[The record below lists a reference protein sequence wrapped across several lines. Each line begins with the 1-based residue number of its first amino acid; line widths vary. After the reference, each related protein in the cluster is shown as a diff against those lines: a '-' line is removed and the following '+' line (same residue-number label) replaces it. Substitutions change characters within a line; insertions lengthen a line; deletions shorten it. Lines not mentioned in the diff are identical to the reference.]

1 MGLAGGEGGPV
12 AEDLTRYRDDPV
24 GFVRDVLGEAGM
36 PYSKQVEM
44 LEAVVVH
51 RRVSVVGANGSG
63 KDWAAARTV
72 LWWLETRPEA
82 TVLVTGP
89 TQRQVEEIVWQQMR
103 LAHAAGE
110 KRLSG
115 KMFTAKYRI
124 DDKRFAIGFSTNKA
138 CNIQGFH
145 SPELLVIVTEAHA
158 MPQSQMDAIKRLHP
172 NRLLLVGNAMSLD
185 GEFYESHHSKRAR
198 YHRIRISAYDTPNFT
213 GESGGVPGMIT
224 PEDAEELALD
234 WSEDHPAYVSAV
246 LAQFPDAQEDSLVG
260 RDAVEAAMD
269 RWEALLDCH
278 SERSAAEP
286 RNLSGAEPAVD
297 ERSPRDVSTSLN
309 MTALPD
315 GDPDAGMPVYVGVD
329 VARFGFDKS
338 AICVRRGQRVLS
350 LRSFQGM
357 DTMRLVHEIL
367 QTVEQTGAEA
377 IFVDEGGVGGGVVD
391 RLRELGAPVYGKHFG
406 GKAPHRTRF
415 YNMRSEF
422 FWELRL
428 LLNDGLVALP
438 RDEELAGQLL
448 SLRYDVSSSG
458 QVRLQ
463 GKKEMRKRGLPSPD
477 KADALALAFLVPP
490 SLGIWTG
497 TEPLLDDDRRSPH
510 FGLGYRPPPDE
521 DSQPHRSLGIWF
533 GPP

>member
-1 MGLAGGEGGPV
+1 
-12 AEDLTRYRDDPV
+12 
-24 GFVRDVLGEAGM
+24 
-36 PYSKQVEM
+36 
-44 LEAVVVH
+44 
-51 RRVSVVGANGSG
+51 
-63 KDWAAARTV
+63 
-72 LWWLETRPEA
+72 
-82 TVLVTGP
+82 
-89 TQRQVEEIVWQQMR
+89 
-103 LAHAAGE
+103 
-110 KRLSG
+110 
-115 KMFTAKYRI
+115 
-124 DDKRFAIGFSTNKA
+124 
-138 CNIQGFH
+138 
-145 SPELLVIVTEAHA
+145 
-158 MPQSQMDAIKRLHP
+158 
-172 NRLLLVGNAMSLD
+172 
-185 GEFYESHHSKRAR
+185 
-198 YHRIRISAYDTPNFT
+198 
-213 GESGGVPGMIT
+213 
-224 PEDAEELALD
+224 
-234 WSEDHPAYVSAV
+234 
-246 LAQFPDAQEDSLVG
+246 
-260 RDAVEAAMD
+260 
-269 RWEALLDCH
+269 
-278 SERSAAEP
+278 
-286 RNLSGAEPAVD
+286 
-297 ERSPRDVSTSLN
+297 
-309 MTALPD
+309 
-315 GDPDAGMPVYVGVD
+315 MPVYVGVD

-497 TEPLLDDDRRSPH
+497 TEPLLDDDRRPPH

-521 DSQPHRSLGIWF
+521 DSQLRSSLGIWF

>member
-1 MGLAGGEGGPV
+1 MT
-12 AEDLTRYRDDPV
+12 EDLTRYRNDPV

-36 PYSKQVEM
+36 PYSKQAEM
-44 LEAVVVH
+44 LEAVVEH

-63 KDWAAARTV
+63 KDWAAARAV

-110 KRLSG
+110 NRLSG
-115 KMFTAKYRI
+115 KMLTSKYRI

-145 SPELLVIVTEAHA
+145 SPELLVVVTEAHA
-158 MPQSQMDAIKRLHP
+158 MLQTQMDAIKRLHP
-172 NRLLLVGNAMSLD
+172 TRLLLVGNAMSLD
-185 GEFYESHHSKRAR
+185 GEFYESHHSRRAR
-198 YHRIRISAYDTPNFT
+198 YHCMRISAYDTPNFT
-213 GESGGVPGMIT
+213 GENGGVPGMIT

-234 WSEDHPAYVSAV
+234 WSEDHPAYASAV

-260 RDAVEAAMD
+260 REAVESAMD
-269 RWEALLDCH
+269 RWEASVVPAEEGTAQPGASGGEMTRD
-278 SERSAAEP
+278 ETAAF
-286 RNLSGAEPAVD
+286 
-297 ERSPRDVSTSLN
+297 
-309 MTALPD
+309 
-315 GDPDAGMPVYVGVD
+315 AGMTNEPVYIGVD

-338 AICVRRGQRVLS
+338 AICVRQGERVLS
-350 LRSFQGM
+350 MRSFRKM
-357 DTMRLVHEIL
+357 DTMRLVHEVL
-367 QTVEQTGAEA
+367 RTVEQTGAEA

-391 RLRELGAPVYGKHFG
+391 RLRELGAPVYGQHFG
-406 GKAPHRTRF
+406 GRAPHRTRF

-422 FWELRL
+422 FWELRM
-428 LLNDGLVALP
+428 LLNDGLITLP
-438 RDEELAGQLL
+438 RDEELAGQLV

-463 GKKEMRKRGLPSPD
+463 SKKEMRKLGLPSPD

-490 SLGIWTG
+490 SFAIWTG
-497 TEPLLDDDRRSPH
+497 TEPFLKDNPPPPRV
-510 FGLGYRPPPDE
+510 GLGYRLPPRDGDEDDPPP
-521 DSQPHRSLGIWF
+521 RVGRNFGIWT
-533 GPP
+533 GRP

>member
-1 MGLAGGEGGPV
+1 MDPWQK
-12 AEDLTRYRDDPV
+12 TSRDTGTTPV

-110 KRLSG
+110 DRLSG
-115 KMFTAKYRI
+115 KMLTAKYRI

-213 GESGGVPGMIT
+213 GENGGVPGMIT

-260 RDAVEAAMD
+260 RDAVEAAM
-269 RWEALLDCH
+269 
-278 SERSAAEP
+278 ERGEGQPTPPAPQPEGEGSQTHLSPGERTARGSAAGEGEP
-286 RNLSGAEPAVD
+286 GD
-297 ERSPRDVSTSLN
+297 
-309 MTALPD
+309 
-315 GDPDAGMPVYVGVD
+315 DPDAGMPVYVGVD

-338 AICVRRGQRVLS
+338 AICVRRGQRVLG

-367 QTVEQTGAEA
+367 LTVEQTGAEA

-391 RLRELGAPVYGKHFG
+391 RLKEIGAPVYGKHFG